1 MGRYPL
7 TAKMKDIANGTI
19 GEASWRVYDFM
30 RLHCFVVTRTGREDF
45 MRGYGR
51 DAADAVR
58 LAIAAAE
65 AMAGKSQ

>member
-1 MGRYPL
+1 
-7 TAKMKDIANGTI
+7 MKNLASGTV

-30 RLHCFVVTRTGREDF
+30 SLHRFVVTRTGREDF
-45 MRGYGR
+45 VRGYGR